1 MMSWLRP
8 ITDLLRRPVFPSDE
22 QNRKAVILHALCKLV
37 IVVTPLY
44 LLFGYLM
51 PSLGLRADFAV
62 YGRLFSC
69 TAVMVLLRRQ
79 QLQLATQLLIGASIC
94 FVSYGAWSNGGI
106 RAPIMLMFPALVA
119 SAGLLLDR
127 RSVVHAT
134 VVCIVVGLIMTI
146 AGARGLLPPP
156 IRPPTP
162 WASFAVLLIAMFI
175 VSYLLRISLGVIADA
190 LERARLEIREREVA
204 QQVLQNREIDIR
216 QLNASLEERVVA
228 RTEQLYAAKEAA
240 EAAGRAKGLF
250 LAHMSH
256 ELRTPLSG
264 LLGTIELL
272 TKTPLTPEQ
281 QQLLQTAQLSGDSL
295 LSVINDV
302 LDFSKVE
309 AGRLVL
315 VPEQV
320 NLRTLLEDSAAMLA
334 ENAHRNGLELVLDID
349 ADLPPALLVDS
360 LRIRQVVT
368 NLLGNAIKFTTTG
381 TVVLRASLQA
391 RHAQQAQILVEVQ
404 DTGIG
409 IQPDELPKL
418 FQAFA
423 QADSSMARRFG
434 GTGLGLVLCK
444 RLIEAMSGTIGVN
457 SQPGRGRTFY
467 FTLNLA
473 VISDSVSA
481 VNIPLLPSAA
491 QSVLVYGGSQL
502 GAPATLRTLTGLMA
516 KVEQLPTS
524 ESVLSMLHS
533 AAADLRPMPALL
545 VDLLPSSEE
554 AMALIRCVLAD
565 PQLSGTAILLLC
577 SSRDSAQL
585 AEQNFTGVRC
595 LIKPV
600 RRQQLKEALRGG
612 SVSEQSMDSVPPARD
627 RGSSGSHRAS
637 SSSLVGTAQ
646 LLLVDDNKVNQMI
659 AKKTLEAA
667 GFSVDVADNGLV
679 AVQLAAKHY
688 YDVIL
693 MDCQMPEMDG
703 MDATRQ
709 IRINEGNRA
718 HVPIIALT
726 AHALSDERAR
736 CIAAG
741 MDDFLGKPFT
751 SASLLA
757 VVRKWLQPAASAS
770 A

>member
-1 MMSWLRP
+1 
-8 ITDLLRRPVFPSDE
+8 
-22 QNRKAVILHALCKLV
+22 
-37 IVVTPLY
+37 
-44 LLFGYLM
+44 
-51 PSLGLRADFAV
+51 
-62 YGRLFSC
+62 
-69 TAVMVLLRRQ
+69 
-79 QLQLATQLLIGASIC
+79 
-94 FVSYGAWSNGGI
+94 
-106 RAPIMLMFPALVA
+106 
-119 SAGLLLDR
+119 
-127 RSVVHAT
+127 
-134 VVCIVVGLIMTI
+134 
-146 AGARGLLPPP
+146 
-156 IRPPTP
+156 
-162 WASFAVLLIAMFI
+162 MFI

-190 LERARLEIREREVA
+190 LERARLEIREREAA
-204 QQVLQNREIDIR
+204 QKVLQNREIDIR

-264 LLGTIELL
+264 LLRTIELL

-334 ENAHRNGLELVLDID
+334 ENAHRKGLELVLDID

-457 SQPGRGRTFY
+457 SQPGRGSTFH

-481 VNIPLLPSAA
+481 VNIPLLPSAL
-491 QSVLVYGGSQL
+491 QSVVLYGGSQL
-502 GAPATLRTLTGLMA
+502 GAPATLRALTGLLA
-516 KVEQLPTS
+516 KVEHLSSS
-524 ESVLSMLHS
+524 ESV
-533 AAADLRPMPALL
+533 
-545 VDLLPSSEE
+545 
-554 AMALIRCVLAD
+554 
-565 PQLSGTAILLLC
+565 
-577 SSRDSAQL
+577 
-585 AEQNFTGVRC
+585 
-595 LIKPV
+595 
-600 RRQQLKEALRGG
+600 
-612 SVSEQSMDSVPPARD
+612 
-627 RGSSGSHRAS
+627 
-637 SSSLVGTAQ
+637 
-646 LLLVDDNKVNQMI
+646 
-659 AKKTLEAA
+659 
-667 GFSVDVADNGLV
+667 
-679 AVQLAAKHY
+679 
-688 YDVIL
+688 
-693 MDCQMPEMDG
+693 
-703 MDATRQ
+703 
-709 IRINEGNRA
+709 
-718 HVPIIALT
+718 
-726 AHALSDERAR
+726 
-736 CIAAG
+736 
-741 MDDFLGKPFT
+741 
-751 SASLLA
+751 
-757 VVRKWLQPAASAS
+757 
-770 A
+770 